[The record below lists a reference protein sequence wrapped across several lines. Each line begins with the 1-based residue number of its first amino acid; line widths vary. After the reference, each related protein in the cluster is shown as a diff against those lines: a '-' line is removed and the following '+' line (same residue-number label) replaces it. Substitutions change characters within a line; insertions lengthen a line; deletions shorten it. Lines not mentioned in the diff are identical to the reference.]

1 MKLFRITNIIIT
13 CLLCLF
19 ILTAVCTVLVRGVP
33 ELYRALKTP
42 EIIFALKLSLF
53 TSTISTF
60 LCLIVALPVAYTLS
74 RYNIPGQG
82 MLGAV
87 LRIPLNLPPIVS
99 GVCLLLLFGT
109 THFGKTM
116 EKIGLDLVFTV
127 QGIVVAQFF
136 VNSPGLVTVLK
147 GALESVDAR
156 LEYVARTLGCS
167 PWQAFCRVTIPL
179 IRNSVIA
186 GLVLAWGKA
195 LGEFGAVLMLAGAI
209 RFKTETLPISIFLN
223 MSTGD
228 LDLLMASASILV
240 LVSILS
246 LLFFEKAGNKLFWR
260 VYGP

>member
-1 MKLFRITNIIIT
+1 M
-13 CLLCLF
+13 
-19 ILTAVCTVLVRGVP
+19 
-33 ELYRALKTP
+33 YRALKTP

-53 TSTISTF
+53 TSTLSTF
-60 LCLIVALPVAYTLS
+60 LCLLIALPVAYTLS
-74 RYNIPGQG
+74 RYNIPGRG
-82 MLGAV
+82 MLGTV

-109 THFGKTM
+109 TPVGKTM

-127 QGIVVAQFF
+127 QGIIVAQFF

-147 GALESVDAR
+147 GALESVDVR

-167 PWQAFCRVTIPL
+167 PWQAFYRVTLPL
-179 IRNSVIA
+179 IRNSVVA

-209 RFKTETLPISIFLN
+209 RFKTETLPISIYLN

-228 LDLLMASASILV
+228 LDALMASATILV

-246 LLFFEKAGNKLFWR
+246 LLFFEKAGKKLFWR